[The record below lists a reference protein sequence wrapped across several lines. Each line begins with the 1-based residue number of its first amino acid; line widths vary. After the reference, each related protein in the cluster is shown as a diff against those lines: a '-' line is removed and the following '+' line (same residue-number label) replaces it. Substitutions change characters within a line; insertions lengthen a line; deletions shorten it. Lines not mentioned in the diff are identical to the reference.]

1 MKQVILAAGY
11 ATRLYPLTENTPKPL
26 LPVGGRPMLEHILA
40 SSEAIGGIDHTYVVT
55 NEKFAGHFED
65 WRATQPH
72 RACTVVNDGTT
83 SNEDRLGAIG
93 DLHLVIE
100 QQGIDEDLLVIA
112 GDNLFTGDLSGFGAR
127 CRETQTSVLG
137 VYDVGS
143 LEEATKYGVVAVN
156 DAGQISSFEEK
167 PVQPQS
173 TLIGIALYFYPRPAL
188 AEIRRYIA
196 EGNNPDQPGRLIQ
209 WMYPQQPVHTW
220 TVPGDW
226 LDIGSTETLEAADAL
241 FRSPDA

>member
-1 MKQVILAAGY
+1 MKQIILAAGY

-26 LPVGGRPMLEHILA
+26 LPVGGRPMLEHVLA

-72 RACTVVNDGTT
+72 RACTVVNDGTS

-112 GDNLFTGDLSGFGAR
+112 GDNLFTGDLSG
-127 CRETQTSVLG
+127 L
-137 VYDVGS
+137 
-143 LEEATKYGVVAVN
+143 
-156 DAGQISSFEEK
+156 
-167 PVQPQS
+167 
-173 TLIGIALYFYPRPAL
+173 AL
-188 AEIRRYIA
+188 AVAKPKLLYSEYTMSALLRRLPNTA
-196 EGNNPDQPGRLIQ
+196 WWP
-209 WMYPQQPVHTW
+209 
-220 TVPGDW
+220 
-226 LDIGSTETLEAADAL
+226 
-241 FRSPDA
+241 